1 MKFAELL
8 AITAPEPVFASSL
21 LLTLGEDRA
30 DVRKQLSRWVK
41 AGKVVQLRRGL
52 YTLAEP
58 YRKLRPEPFLMANRL
73 RQPSYVSL
81 QSALAHHGLI
91 PEWVPAVTSVTTAR
105 PEELETPLGRFIFRH
120 CKRPFFFGFQ
130 ETDLGGGQAAFVAR
144 PEKALLDLVHL
155 TPGGDQEGFLAEL
168 RLQNLERLDLALL
181 ESMARQSKSPKL
193 WRAFQE
199 TLKLAAGEEYESL

>member
-1 MKFAELL
+1 
-8 AITAPEPVFASSL
+8 
-21 LLTLGEDRA
+21 
-30 DVRKQLSRWVK
+30 
-41 AGKVVQLRRGL
+41 
-52 YTLAEP
+52 
-58 YRKLRPEPFLMANRL
+58 MANRL

-105 PEELETPLGRFIFRH
+105 PEELDTPLGRFIFRH
-120 CKRPFFFGFQ
+120 CKRPFFFGFR
-130 ETDLGGGQAAFVAR
+130 ETYLGGGQAAFVAR

-155 TPGGDQEGFLAEL
+155 APGGDQEGFLAEL

-181 ESMARQSKSPKL
+181 EGMARQSKSPKL

-199 TLKLAAGEEYESL
+199 TLKLAANEEYESL